1 MPKNLFQDIVFSVI
15 MIIVMVFAMSC
26 YNIAIQFGEL
36 SNDTFLMALE
46 CLWYMGLIALAVESF
61 IVTPIVKKLSAK
73 VLGKD
78 KVHPLLAQIVYSA
91 LTVCF
96 MCFIMT
102 FFATLI
108 EKEPEASKFFTT
120 WIQTMIVSFPMA
132 LCWQIFVAGPL
143 VRLIFRC
150 IFVYPQKLKEKKNLK
165 GEPVMASAENV
176 EGKGEPVDVEAID
189 TKLSTKDEIMNA
201 ETETVKT
208 DSTESEVVE
217 NIEPTEDVEQTST
230 GAKKKRVG
238 SSRKRKNA

>member
-15 MIIVMVFAMSC
+15 MIIVMVFGMSC
-26 YNIAIQFGEL
+26 YNIAIQFGGL

-46 CLWYMGLIALAVESF
+46 CLWYMGLIAFAVEF
-61 IVTPIVKKLSAK
+61 LIVSPIVKKLSAK

-78 KVHPLLAQIVYSA
+78 KVHPLLASLVFSA

-108 EKEPEASKFFTT
+108 EKKPEASEFFVT

-143 VRLIFRC
+143 VRLVFKC
-150 IFVYPQKLKEKKNLK
+150 IFVYPQKLKEKKNAK
-165 GEPVMASAENV
+165 S
-176 EGKGEPVDVEAID
+176 
-189 TKLSTKDEIMNA
+189 
-201 ETETVKT
+201 ETV
-208 DSTESEVVE
+208 VAAAE
-217 NIEPTEDVEQTST
+217 NIESQSETVNAGDVNAFVAEEVANTEAQTELTESVKSDVVEKVETTDNVES
-230 GAKKKRVG
+230 KKNAR
-238 SSRKRKNA
+238 SRKHKHA